1 MNEERNINFQF
12 VAPEKFYQHKPKT
25 TNFIVAEI
33 SHESSAHIQDFIKHD
48 ALTILI
54 TTHGTISVNI
64 DQEKHIIGPNT
75 VIRTIPEHFMIFENT
90 SPDFEGKMISVNRD
104 LLTLTTTG
112 FSPDTYLY
120 IRQNPIFILTE
131 NEIEDIL
138 ELFFLIKKK
147 VKKNNTISEERVFH
161 CLIMA
166 LYYELTGCINKR
178 ISEKHSL
185 QLSHKENL
193 YKKFLTLLKDNI
205 RKEHSVSFYSDQL
218 CLTPQYVSSVLK
230 ELSGMSANKWIDEML
245 LAEAK
250 ILLFSTENNIQQI
263 ADELH
268 FPDQSSFGKFFKK
281 MTGMS
286 PGNYK
291 KSKMS

>member
-12 VAPEKFYQHKPKT
+12 VAPENIHQHEPKT
-25 TNFIVAEI
+25 ANFIVVEI
-33 SHESSAHIQDFIKHD
+33 SNENSAHIQEFIKHD

-54 TTHGTISVNI
+54 TTRGTISVSI
-64 DQEKHIIGPNT
+64 EQEKHIIEPNT
-75 VIRTIPEHFMIFENT
+75 VIRTIPEHFMVFENT
-90 SPDFEGKMISVNRD
+90 SPDFEGKIMSVNRD

-112 FSPDTYLY
+112 FSPNTYLY

-147 VKKNNTISEERVFH
+147 VRRNNTISEERVFY

-166 LYYELTGCINKR
+166 LYYELTECINKR
-178 ISEKHSL
+178 ITEEHNL

-193 YKKFLTLLKDNI
+193 YKRFLTLLKDNI
-205 RKEHSVSFYSDQL
+205 RKEHSVTFYSNQL
-218 CLTPQYVSSVLK
+218 CLTPQYVSAVLK

-263 ADELH
+263 ADQLH

-281 MTGMS
+281 NTGVS
-286 PGNYK
+286 PK
-291 KSKMS
+291 KFTQKFA